1 MNKQEVIKEVKTLKP
16 DEQNLHEYQPEEW
29 EAFKDGFDD
38 AKCYAELAVEK
49 LDEPEKPV
57 LTKAEAEWVENLT
70 EFFDTPDA
78 LYYITRCGYSEYPF
92 TFDFWGD
99 TYELPIEEGIE
110 YGELNKIRE
119 RLVNAVVYG
128 YEVEK
133 EKLYTVEIP
142 NPNASGRSKTFLA
155 RKSDG
160 KLELYTWTH
169 YTSIEFADDWK
180 QQEYAQ
186 LTEDEIK
193 EDYAWAWEARLAK
206 EVEE

>member
-1 MNKQEVIKEVKTLKP
+1 MNKQEYQQKIKNMKRPKFFNAIT
-16 DEQNLHEYQPEEW
+16 
-29 EAFKDGFDD
+29 
-38 AKCYAELAVEK
+38 

-133 EKLYTVEIP
+133 EKLYTVKLKSTNEYMFYDKDYREIYHI
-142 NPNASGRSKTFLA
+142 RV
-155 RKSDG
+155 SDDG
-160 KLELYTWTH
+160 ANQSEAYH
-169 YTSIEFADDWK
+169 F
-180 QQEYAQ
+180 
-186 LTEDEIK
+186 TEDKLIKYHAWENEAYEIK
-193 EDYAWAWEARLAK
+193 EVK
-206 EVEE
+206 E

>member
-1 MNKQEVIKEVKTLKP
+1 MNKQEYQQKIKNMKRPKFFYAITL
-16 DEQNLHEYQPEEW
+16 DEAYEAGFEE
-29 EAFKDGFDD
+29 
-38 AKCYAELAVEK
+38 AKNNALFESCF

-57 LTKAEAEWVENLT
+57 LTKAEAEWVKNLT

-133 EKLYTVEIP
+133 EKLYTVKLKSTNEYMFYDKDYREIYHI
-142 NPNASGRSKTFLA
+142 RV
-155 RKSDG
+155 SDDG
-160 KLELYTWTH
+160 ANQSEAYH
-169 YTSIEFADDWK
+169 F
-180 QQEYAQ
+180 
-186 LTEDEIK
+186 TEDKLIKYHAWENEAYEIK
-193 EDYAWAWEARLAK
+193 EVK
-206 EVEE
+206 E